1 MSDRRQTLFPSF
13 ELSVELGATQE
24 PLLLDGMEVLFDQ
37 TVGLYPVTLEP
48 TEPEAADAPGRRAA
62 R

>member
-1 MSDRRQTLFPSF
+1 MSQRQTLFPSF
-13 ELSVELGATQE
+13 ELSVELGSSQE

-37 TVGLYPVTLEP
+37 TVGLYPVNLEP
-48 TEPEAADAPGRRAA
+48 TEPEDADATRRRTA